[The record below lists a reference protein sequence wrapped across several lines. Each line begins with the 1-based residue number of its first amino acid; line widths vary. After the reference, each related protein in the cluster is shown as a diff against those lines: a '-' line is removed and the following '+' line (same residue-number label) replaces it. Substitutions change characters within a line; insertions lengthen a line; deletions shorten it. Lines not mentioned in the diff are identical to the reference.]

1 MRKNN
6 LNNRIKELEK
16 ELVKDL
22 TINDININEKA
33 MLVPSIKSKWVMFM
47 LEEDKYL
54 DKLTDT
60 LDILKNNY
68 IKHHGKMGVPKL
80 QQMDEMKENKKI
92 KTLTLAIK
100 EEKETTRFLREVNK
114 NILNTFS
121 YDIKNSIDITKMETM

>member
-68 IKHHGKMGVPKL
+68 IKHYGKMGVPKL